1 MAIKVYI
8 HLHKNTIPIIKRNIV
23 PSRYEYFFNTLFI
36 YFPIVK
42 PKNVNE
48 KLTTENTVED
58 NNKLSVIAFKPNPTE
73 KLSNDTP
80 KAKRNNPNLFR
91 DISLLEGFIYSI
103 NICSDINKS
112 IIPNIK
118 SVGIDKNFVISLESM
133 TASSGITKWNIPT
146 VILAFKVFFIDKSY
160 IPITVD
166 TENASILKH
175 TPIIN
180 KINSSF
186 IYITILILLFIVV

>member
-133 TASSGITKWNIPT
+133 TASSGITK
-146 VILAFKVFFIDKSY
+146 
-160 IPITVD
+160 
-166 TENASILKH
+166 
-175 TPIIN
+175 
-180 KINSSF
+180 
-186 IYITILILLFIVV
+186 

>member
-1 MAIKVYI
+1 M
-8 HLHKNTIPIIKRNIV
+8 KRIIV
-23 PSRYEYFFNTLFI
+23 PIKYEYFFNTLFI

-80 KAKRNNPNLFR
+80 KAKRNNPNLFK
-91 DISLLEGFIYSI
+91 DISLLDGFIYSI

-118 SVGIDKNFVISLESM
+118 SVGIDRNLVISFESN
-133 TASSGITKWNIPT
+133 TASRGIIK
-146 VILAFKVFFIDKSY
+146 
-160 IPITVD
+160 
-166 TENASILKH
+166 
-175 TPIIN
+175 
-180 KINSSF
+180 
-186 IYITILILLFIVV
+186 

>member
-1 MAIKVYI
+1 M
-8 HLHKNTIPIIKRNIV
+8 KRIIV
-23 PSRYEYFFNTLFI
+23 PIKYEYFFNTLFI

-58 NNKLSVIAFKPNPTE
+58 NNKLSVIAFKPKPTE

-112 IIPNIK
+112 INPNIK

-133 TASSGITKWNIPT
+133 TASSGITK
-146 VILAFKVFFIDKSY
+146 
-160 IPITVD
+160 
-166 TENASILKH
+166 
-175 TPIIN
+175 
-180 KINSSF
+180 
-186 IYITILILLFIVV
+186 

>member
-1 MAIKVYI
+1 M
-8 HLHKNTIPIIKRNIV
+8 KRIIV
-23 PSRYEYFFNTLFI
+23 PIKYEYFFNTLFI

-58 NNKLSVIAFKPNPTE
+58 NNKLSVIAFKPKPTE

-112 IIPNIK
+112 IIHNIK
-118 SVGIDKNFVISLESM
+118 SVGIDKNFVISLERM
-133 TASSGITKWNIPT
+133 TASSGITK
-146 VILAFKVFFIDKSY
+146 
-160 IPITVD
+160 
-166 TENASILKH
+166 
-175 TPIIN
+175 
-180 KINSSF
+180 
-186 IYITILILLFIVV
+186 

>member
-1 MAIKVYI
+1 M
-8 HLHKNTIPIIKRNIV
+8 KRIIV
-23 PSRYEYFFNTLFI
+23 PIKYEYFFNTLFI

-118 SVGIDKNFVISLESM
+118 SVGIDKNLVISFESM
-133 TASSGITKWNIPT
+133 TASSGITK
-146 VILAFKVFFIDKSY
+146 
-160 IPITVD
+160 
-166 TENASILKH
+166 
-175 TPIIN
+175 
-180 KINSSF
+180 
-186 IYITILILLFIVV
+186 

>member
-36 YFPIVK
+36 YFPIVN

-48 KLTTENTVED
+48 KLTTEKIVED
-58 NNKLSVIAFKPNPTE
+58 NNKLSVIALKPKPTE

-80 KAKRNNPNLFR
+80 KAKRNTPNLFKE
-91 DISLLEGFIYSI
+91 ISLLDGFIYSI

-118 SVGIDKNFVISLESM
+118 SVCIDKYFVIWYESI
-133 TASSGITKWNIPT
+133 TPISGITK
-146 VILAFKVFFIDKSY
+146 
-160 IPITVD
+160 
-166 TENASILKH
+166 
-175 TPIIN
+175 
-180 KINSSF
+180 
-186 IYITILILLFIVV
+186 